1 MTDIR
6 DPLDP
11 IARWRALIDAVEGIA
26 LAATDAPEIDPAEA
40 KEVRRLITM
49 RLAARRNSLPAAW
62 TGRPGIVPRLV
73 PDPRAN
79 AAPPDRSEPGP
90 AGSAPACAPSAGL
103 ARVGR
108 NATGSGQP
116 RTAK

>member
-6 DPLDP
+6 DGLDP
-11 IARWRALIDAVEGIA
+11 IARWRALIDAVEGVA

-49 RLAARRNSLPAAW
+49 RLAAWGNNLPAAW

-79 AAPPDRSEPGP
+79 PAPTDGADP
-90 AGSAPACAPSAGL
+90 APRAPHPPV
-103 ARVGR
+103 R
-108 NATGSGQP
+108 P
-116 RTAK
+116 RPAWQE

>member
-11 IARWRALIDAVEGIA
+11 ITRWRALIDAVEGIA

-49 RLAARRNSLPAAW
+49 RLAARRNNLPTAW
-62 TGRPGIVPRLV
+62 TGRPGIVPRAGKA
-73 PDPRAN
+73 PA
-79 AAPPDRSEPGP
+79 AAPPDRTETAPRAPHPP
-90 AGSAPACAPSAGL
+90 ARPWL
-103 ARVGR
+103 AWHDE
-108 NATGSGQP
+108 
-116 RTAK
+116 